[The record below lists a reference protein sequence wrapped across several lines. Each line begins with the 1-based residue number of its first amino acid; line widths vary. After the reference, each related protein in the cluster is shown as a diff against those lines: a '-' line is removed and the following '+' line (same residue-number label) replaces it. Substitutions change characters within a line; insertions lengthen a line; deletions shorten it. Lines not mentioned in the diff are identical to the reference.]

1 MVLSCDGVSLLFSN
15 LSLSKILEFA
25 EDIRTLS
32 DDDKQRPI
40 GVLIRKHLC
49 IPCRDALEPRSSFH
63 RAKQLLL
70 DLGSSEECVRISS
83 QVAADVPLRVAWP
96 L

>member
-1 MVLSCDGVSLLFSN
+1 MSHGPGNRITEKRKLL
-15 LSLSKILEFA
+15 LDPE
-25 EDIRTLS
+25 
-32 DDDKQRPI
+32 
-40 GVLIRKHLC
+40 
-49 IPCRDALEPRSSFH
+49 LEPRSSFH